1 MKTKEYTD
9 TFAIAASST
18 DDKPN
23 DISSTGD
30 DFDDF
35 QSHANFDFVA
45 SKTSG
50 DKKYSEEE
58 TIEVASDSEAIES
71 NSSARPQSNLDK
83 FDDFGDFHSATVE
96 EQIPRRSNILPPV
109 GVLEPVRLSPMIPV
123 VNWPSPGEIS
133 NSAFADFSDKSN
145 HSQETPISRP
155 SEMPHISKL
164 PQVSGPVSFIL
175 KESKIDAETCAMD
188 NSQTPVSKTS
198 AVMDDFSDFQSVSR
212 IPFTNHSKIP
222 TSFRDTLITTHSV
235 SKNVA
240 ESVFSNSANPLND
253 DFDDFQSV
261 EFNPVYT
268 NYEEKPKVNSYF
280 TQQAPAP
287 YQEHPMPGFTPNPHM
302 PEYTFSANHIA
313 KPTLDPTPIQA
324 LRVEDTLSKGATQ
337 QILQPLSLEN
347 YSQINWPDPGI
358 DLQDLSRFNPINSI
372 QSYSEPKTTPKNTN
386 SHSTADDD
394 GWSDF
399 VSIKPSNPPPNPYFP
414 PPQNTY
420 TQNTNTYG
428 QNSSTFVSSQP
439 ADDAEDWSDFVS
451 GAVVPSRNLNEV
463 KTISQNIHS
472 QSGNMNSPYYKSPG
486 PAAAPPA
493 FKGQQSPVTAKP
505 APPISVLPHLTYISP
520 KANVSRFNNSHFQNL

>member
-9 TFAIAASST
+9 TFAIAALNT

-23 DISSTGD
+23 DISTGD

-35 QSHANFDFVA
+35 QSHANFDFVT
-45 SKTSG
+45 SKSSG
-50 DKKYSEEE
+50 DKKHSQEES
-58 TIEVASDSEAIES
+58 IEVLPDSEAIES
-71 NSSARPQSNLDK
+71 NSSAVPHSNLDK
-83 FDDFGDFHSATVE
+83 FDDFGDFHSATIE
-96 EQIPRRSNILPPV
+96 EQIPRRSIILPPV
-109 GVLEPVRLSPMIPV
+109 GVLEPVKLSPMVPV

-133 NSAFADFSDKSN
+133 NTAFGDFSDTNN
-145 HSQETPISRP
+145 HNQATSISRP
-155 SEMPHISKL
+155 SEMPHINKL

-175 KESKIDAETCAMD
+175 KESKIDADTCAMD

-198 AVMDDFSDFQSVSR
+198 AVSDDFSDFQSVSR

-222 TSFRDTLITTHSV
+222 SSFRDTLITTHAV
-235 SKNVA
+235 SENVA

-253 DFDDFQSV
+253 DFNDFQSV
-261 EFNPVYT
+261 EFNPVYA
-268 NYEEKPKVNSYF
+268 NYQEKPKVNNNYYS
-280 TQQAPAP
+280 QPAP
-287 YQEHPMPGFTPNPHM
+287 VQYHEHPMPGFTPNPHM
-302 PEYTFSANHIA
+302 PEYTFSANNIA

-324 LRVEDTLSKGATQ
+324 QRVEDTVSKNATQ

-386 SHSTADDD
+386 SHSITADDD

-420 TQNTNTYG
+420 TQNLNTYG

-451 GAVVPSRNLNEV
+451 GAVVPCRNLNEV

-472 QSGNMNSPYYKSPG
+472 QSGNMNSPYYKNPG
-486 PAAAPPA
+486 PAVVPPSL
-493 FKGQQSPVTAKP
+493 KGQQSPV
-505 APPISVLPHLTYISP
+505 SVLPHLTYISP